1 MCGNNP
7 KYLLILLM
15 VLLTTGKAFAQDV
28 IKTDLPE
35 KRNKSFQ
42 LTVGGGLSYYTAAI
56 NNEPIG
62 IQTNVVR
69 SGPAATI
76 RVMWQPQFRL
86 RLGIETGFTNF
97 YSYSLK
103 NGSING
109 KLDLSAIPILVTW
122 SMPVVKRVRIYAGF
136 GSYFLTS
143 HLNYTGKVKSTT
155 FSLGSNIALSY
166 VQPISKNVGI
176 AVEGKWANA
185 FETKD
190 NALSLQL
197 HFCWTFLEW

>member
-1 MCGNNP
+1 M
-7 KYLLILLM
+7 LLLM
-15 VLLTTGKAFAQDV
+15 VLLTIGNLFAQEV

-42 LTVGGGLSYYTAAI
+42 LTVGGGMSYYIAAV
-56 NNEPIG
+56 NNESIG
-62 IQTNVVR
+62 IQTNVLR
-69 SGPAATI
+69 TGPAATI

-103 NGSING
+103 NGNING
-109 KLDLSAIPILVTW
+109 KVQLSAIPILVTW

-143 HLNYTGKVKSTT
+143 HLNYAGKVKSTT

-166 VQPISKNVGI
+166 TQPVSKKVEI

-197 HFCWTFLEW
+197 HFCWNFWEW

>member
-1 MCGNNP
+1 M
-7 KYLLILLM
+7 ILL
-15 VLLTTGKAFAQDV
+15 TCSKSFAQDV
-28 IKTDLPE
+28 IKADLPE

-42 LTVGGGLSYYTAAI
+42 LTVGGGVSHYIATI
-56 NNEPIG
+56 NTDPLG
-62 IQTNVVR
+62 IETNVVR
-69 SGPAATI
+69 TGPAATI
-76 RVMWQPQFRL
+76 RAMWQPQFRL
-86 RLGIETGFTNF
+86 RVGIETGFTNF

-103 NGSING
+103 NGGTNG
-109 KLDLSAIPILVTW
+109 EVQLSAIPILITW
-122 SMPVVKRVRIYAGF
+122 SMPVVRRVRIYAGF

-143 HLNYTGKVKSTT
+143 HLKYAGKVNSTT

-166 VQPISKNVGI
+166 TQPVSKKVGI

-197 HFCWTFLEW
+197 HFSWTFWER